1 MINSEKR
8 LAVMAKPLFV
18 TSNSIVIRTFTG
30 PFSRIKKSHIRIGVY
45 ARVVVCWLI
54 KVKVLLLNPNFA
66 NRSHP

>member
-1 MINSEKR
+1 MINREKR

-18 TSNSIVIRTFTG
+18 TSNSIVIGIFTS
-30 PFSRIKKSHIRIGVY
+30 PFSRIKKSHISIGVY